1 LQIIGTLAMTFGHSE
16 LWGWTIAAGVT
27 NFFYLLLSTFTFALV
42 ADVQTHTPYMQHVRA
57 LG

>member
-1 LQIIGTLAMTFGHSE
+1 MTFGHSE